1 MNTPDN
7 QNNAVG
13 FVNPQNDEHQR
24 LKSEIKAGF
33 DYIHKKHRPDFN
45 WKNVLMVG
53 SMIALIGA
61 AETFR
66 ETDKKWYSF
75 PVSLGAVA
83 AMGCAARLTDKKNLL
98 KLENDVLHK
107 VLDFPLYKENSA
119 YRSQF
124 MQAVRETKNPT
135 KTMYDFD
142 SFSDNDK
149 FLKRD
154 GLIFGT
160 SIFCV
165 NALTVALFHSIP
177 ITMLS
182 IGTTISMAQGLV
194 YLKHMQNRKILR
206 ATLPN
211 EVVIPQIKTQQK

>member
-7 QNNAVG
+7 QNTSVG
-13 FVNPQNDEHQR
+13 FVNPKNGEIKR
-24 LKSEIKAGF
+24 LESEIKAGF

-45 WKNVLMVG
+45 WKKVLMLG

-75 PVSLGAVA
+75 PVSLGAIA
-83 AMGCAARLTDKKNLL
+83 AMGCATRLTDKKNLL

-135 KTMYDFD
+135 KTMHDFD

-149 FLKRD
+149 ILKRD
-154 GLIFGT
+154 GLIYGTAIFG
-160 SIFCV
+160 V

-182 IGTTISMAQGLV
+182 IGATISMAQGWV
-194 YLKHMQNRKILR
+194 YRKHMQNRRLLR
-206 ATLPN
+206 ATLPT
-211 EVVIPQIKTQQK
+211 EVIIPQIKTHQK

>member
-7 QNNAVG
+7 QNASVG
-13 FVNPQNDEHQR
+13 FVNPKNAEVER
-24 LKSEIKAGF
+24 LESEIKAGF

-45 WKNVLMVG
+45 WKKVLMLG

-83 AMGCAARLTDKKNLL
+83 AMGCATRLTDKKNLL
-98 KLENDVLHK
+98 KFENDVLHK

-119 YRSQF
+119 YRSDF
-124 MQAVRETKNPT
+124 MHAVQKTKNPL
-135 KTMYDFD
+135 KTMHDFD
-142 SFSDNDK
+142 SFSDNEK
-149 FLKRD
+149 FWKRD
-154 GLIFGT
+154 GLIYGTAIFG
-160 SIFCV
+160 V

-194 YLKHMQNRKILR
+194 YRKHVQNRKILQ
-206 ATLPN
+206 ATLPA
-211 EVVIPQIKTQQK
+211 EVVIPQNTR